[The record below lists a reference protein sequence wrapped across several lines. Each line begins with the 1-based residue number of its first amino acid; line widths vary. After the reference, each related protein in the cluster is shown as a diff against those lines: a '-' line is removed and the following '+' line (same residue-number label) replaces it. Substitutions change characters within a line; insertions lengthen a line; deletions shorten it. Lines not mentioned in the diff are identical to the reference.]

1 MKPDAATLEPR
12 LPRQHL
18 PGLASGEESR
28 SYCRCKQ
35 CAPGSEG
42 PAAMRGGVR
51 SWGRGVGAA
60 GTPLCGAPG
69 VSLAHPPHPLRP
81 PARLRIE
88 TPTTKAEGRG
98 LPLAVRSATCPMLR
112 CATPRTH
119 VRASA
124 VATSHP
130 PSCEPYI
137 PPVLGRSAESSL
149 LRFVLHACVV
159 LLLTSC
165 RLPAHVRLMQVKVNI
180 ASGGPGS
187 GSRYWSRCRAGVVL
201 GSGVGGLRRSGVAP
215 FAGHRR

>member
-1 MKPDAATLEPR
+1 M
-12 LPRQHL
+12 
-18 PGLASGEESR
+18 SR
-28 SYCRCKQ
+28 RGVSRR
-35 CAPGSEG
+35 GMSRRG
-42 PAAMRGGVR
+42 MSRRGVSRRGMSRRGGA
-51 SWGRGVGAA
+51 GVFAVIRPAGHAA
-60 GTPLCGAPG
+60 GTPRCSASG
-69 VSLAHPPHPLRP
+69 VSLAHPPNPLRP

-165 RLPAHVRLMQVKVNI
+165 RLPAHVRLMQVNVNI

-187 GSRYWSRCRAGVVL
+187 GSRYGSRCRAGVVL
-201 GSGVGGLRRSGVAP
+201 GSGLGGLRRSGVAP